1 MNNDDIL
8 QLVVCDLAAAAGE
21 SHRSATHIKPLQRD
35 YIVARQVY
43 VYLYR
48 FENPL
53 DLCRVEMFSSF
64 LALCPVLTEH
74 AAFCA
79 LVHVRNICCAHT
91 ASGDGIIGKAYYN
104 VQ

>member
-21 SHRSATHIKPLQRD
+21 SDRSATHIRPLQRD

-48 FENPL
+48 FENSL
-53 DLCRVEMFSSF
+53 DRCRVEMFLNV
-64 LALCPVLTEH
+64 LALCPFVRKH
-74 AAFCA
+74 AAFCV
-79 LVHVRNICCAHT
+79 LVHVRNIWCAHT
-91 ASGDGIIGKAYYN
+91 ASGDGTIGRAL
-104 VQ
+104 